1 MSFQSLPERS
11 ATSASRNS
19 APGWPAAAA
28 DPSKSAAV
36 DSSKALGIAPARIH
50 RDRYA
55 AVSELR
61 GELRAFI
68 RDGHRKKTRRTK
80 KDR

>member
-1 MSFQSLPERS
+1 M
-11 ATSASRNS
+11 
-19 APGWPAAAA
+19 
-28 DPSKSAAV
+28 